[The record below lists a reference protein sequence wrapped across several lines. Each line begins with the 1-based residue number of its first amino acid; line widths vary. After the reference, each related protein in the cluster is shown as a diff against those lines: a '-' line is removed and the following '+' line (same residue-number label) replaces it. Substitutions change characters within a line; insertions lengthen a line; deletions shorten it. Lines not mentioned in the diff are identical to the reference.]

1 MHQRRQPIIHP
12 LQILEHHCQ
21 VQRCHGPFQMD
32 AQDTRGQEHN
42 IRQAEQPHLEVE
54 MTPVIEYLTLQTII
68 NKVDSS
74 LFEGRLVLKAA
85 YHCQSVI
92 QFLEIF
98 VLFPIKF
105 G

>member
-1 MHQRRQPIIHP
+1 
-12 LQILEHHCQ
+12 
-21 VQRCHGPFQMD
+21 MD

-42 IRQAEQPHLEVE
+42 IRQAEQPYLEVE

-68 NKVDSS
+68 DKVDSS
-74 LFEGRLVLKAA
+74 LFKGRLVLKAA
-85 YHCQSVI
+85 DHCQSVI